1 MPGVML
7 GENEVVE
14 IVERL
19 REINRVIGE
28 HPDHGIPDYLLEA
41 VPPPRHVHHFTL
53 IIDSDREH
61 LDLDMDALRAVV
73 YEAVNDAEAR
83 VSLTFD
89 GVS

>member
-1 MPGVML
+1 ML

-19 REINRVIGE
+19 RDINKVIGE
-28 HPDHGIPDYLLEA
+28 HPDHGIPEYLLEA
-41 VPPPRHVHHFTL
+41 VPPARHLHMFT
-53 IIDSDREH
+53 ITVDSDKED

-73 YEAVNDAEAR
+73 FEAVNDEGAR